1 MSDLPSLDVSEGEK
15 DRSWRIWAAKEI
27 QQRALLGHYLLDGL
41 IARMTGETPS
51 VRHAANQLSL
61 PSTEAAFEAR
71 TANEW
76 LTHLRSQDTVQCSF
90 RTIIRSLFSPVD
102 QNQMLRY
109 NLSAFSLRVILEG
122 LQSLVSDC
130 DSEDVPMMGVPA
142 KSELRGALAQIHE
155 SITISPSL
163 STSERLET
171 LLRWHT
177 ICLDACRDSS
187 LLCRSVCTRY
197 GIHQSVCAGP
207 DPPKPEADLMSWV
220 YTPNGRQALL
230 HAIAIQEIVE
240 ALPRGR
246 AHVIHIPSSL
256 FSCSTIYCV
265 FSLGGLTTVNVPDV
279 VHWQTA
285 LSSKYEGRE
294 IPGQPDSI
302 AQAETK
308 RYMRGEYGMG
318 AMGAT
323 KNLLYELNSM
333 QKLFRCLCSQW
344 GVAFDM
350 EDVLD
355 QWIAL
360 CH

>member
-163 STSERLET
+163 STS
-171 LLRWHT
+171 
-177 ICLDACRDSS
+177 
-187 LLCRSVCTRY
+187 
-197 GIHQSVCAGP
+197 
-207 DPPKPEADLMSWV
+207 
-220 YTPNGRQALL
+220 
-230 HAIAIQEIVE
+230 
-240 ALPRGR
+240 
-246 AHVIHIPSSL
+246 
-256 FSCSTIYCV
+256 
-265 FSLGGLTTVNVPDV
+265 
-279 VHWQTA
+279 
-285 LSSKYEGRE
+285 
-294 IPGQPDSI
+294 
-302 AQAETK
+302 
-308 RYMRGEYGMG
+308 
-318 AMGAT
+318 
-323 KNLLYELNSM
+323 
-333 QKLFRCLCSQW
+333 
-344 GVAFDM
+344 
-350 EDVLD
+350 
-355 QWIAL
+355 
-360 CH
+360 